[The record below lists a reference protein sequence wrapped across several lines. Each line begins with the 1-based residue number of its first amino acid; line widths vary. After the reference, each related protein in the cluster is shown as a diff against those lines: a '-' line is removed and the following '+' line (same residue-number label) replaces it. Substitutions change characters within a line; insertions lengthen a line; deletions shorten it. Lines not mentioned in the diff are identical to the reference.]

1 MSIAQDWARRYRD
14 LATATRASADA
25 MSHEGVRQA
34 MLEAAS
40 VWDQLADL
48 AERQVN
54 LVVKSIPP
62 RRHPRP

>member
-1 MSIAQDWARRYRD
+1 MSDAQDWARRYRD
-14 LATATRASADA
+14 LAIAIRASADA